1 MGCKIAV
8 SEPEPGGPTEAR
20 DLLQEAPGLVSNAPT
35 GFRVGD
41 AAQRVHH
48 GIEVG
53 RYGQAEMLEVI
64 GRVDDD
70 CQPAAQH
77 RGKPVGKLCPAD
89 ASRQCNDHEGSPY
102 LKRSWSLGRMI
113 SAALP
118 SRRS

>member
-1 MGCKIAV
+1 MGRKIAV
-8 SEPEPGGPTEAR
+8 AEPEPSGPTEAR
-20 DLLQEAPGLVSNAPT
+20 DLVQEAPRLVSNAPT

-48 GIEVG
+48 GIEIG
-53 RYGQAEMLEVI
+53 RYWEAEMLEVI

-70 CQPAAQH
+70 CQSSAQD
-77 RGKPVGKLCPAD
+77 RGQPVRKFSPAD

-118 SRRS
+118 SRRL